1 MRSHRV
7 LATSIV
13 AFILSAGAG
22 FAPTVTAAAPEDA
35 CALLTAAQVGSAVG
49 TPMNEGAYTTPTFK
63 KTCTWTAAHAGANG
77 VKIVTVWFEG
87 VEMFAGGLKAARN
100 PGVSTSSIG
109 GLGDSAY
116 YLTVGNFVALHVKK
130 GGAALK
136 VAVYASLPA
145 DRVQAMEKTL
155 AQAVVAKL

>member
-13 AFILSAGAG
+13 AFILIAGAG
-22 FAPTVTAAAPEDA
+22 FAATATAAAPEDA

-100 PGVSTSSIG
+100 PGVSASSIG

-136 VAVYASLPA
+136 VAVYASLPT